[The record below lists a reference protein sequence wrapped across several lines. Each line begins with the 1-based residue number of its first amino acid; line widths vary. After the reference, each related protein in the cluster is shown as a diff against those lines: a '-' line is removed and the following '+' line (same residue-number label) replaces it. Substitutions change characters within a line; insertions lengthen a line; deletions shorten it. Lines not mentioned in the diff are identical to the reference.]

1 MIVDDD
7 ALLRRAVTI
16 YLNNRGYEVIGA
28 VNGNDCL
35 TKLNAKVPDVVL
47 MDVMMPGL
55 DGRETCRRIREF
67 SEVPIILLTARAQ
80 ETDREQGIAA
90 GANGYITKPVSL
102 KEVEARVRALL
113 PSPAS
118 DSPPRPA
125 STCALSHR
133 AAANQR
139 NSGM

>member
-1 MIVDDD
+1 MDPSPRTWTVMIVDDD
-7 ALLRRAVTI
+7 TLIRRAITI
-16 YLNNRGYEVIGA
+16 FLSNRGYEVIGA

-35 TKLNAKVPDVVL
+35 AQLSSKMPDL
-47 MDVMMPGL
+47 ILLDVMMPGM

-80 ETDREQGIAA
+80 EGDRSQGIAA

-113 PSPAS
+113 QSPAS
-118 DSPPRPA
+118 DEDTDTSAATSP
-125 STCALSHR
+125 
-133 AAANQR
+133 
-139 NSGM
+139 

>member
-1 MIVDDD
+1 MDQIPRPWIVMIVDDD

-16 YLNNRGYEVIGA
+16 YLSSRGYEVIGA

-80 ETDREQGIAA
+80 ETDRELGIAA

-113 PSPAS
+113 PAIPG
-118 DSPPRPA
+118 
-125 STCALSHR
+125 L
-133 AAANQR
+133 
-139 NSGM
+139 G